1 METRLRYPLAI
12 GGLLACMGGAIPLR
26 AQCSQGHSI
35 SFLATPAVSGYEQ
48 QLAGVIRN
56 AIKDFS
62 PKTDNLANVY
72 VTLGSGS
79 PHRLIV
85 APIDQPGYVV
95 SEITSDGYL
104 RVQRLPQRPP
114 NAVFDLLHAAQPV
127 WVMARDAKIIAGVFC
142 GLSVHLQSGRQNAP
156 TMAHP
161 DDMYVDIGASSAEEV
176 RASGVDVLDP
186 ISLPQYPQFI
196 GTDEIA
202 GPAAGDRFGRSV
214 MLELLRLL
222 SDHKKDI
229 SGTLTIAFATQ
240 QWTGGRGL
248 DRLLNELHPD
258 ELIYVGRIMQPRIDA
273 SKTTPAT
280 RQEAIEAIPP
290 GSGVL
295 IGVSDASAA
304 LSGVAAELKK
314 IGDSHNVRTQVVA
327 AVPPAMTSYAKAT
340 PLPARFAHLGV
351 PSLYPVTPAETID
364 TRDVSALQTLL
375 YRYIAGKDAP
385 PSNVG
390 WGSSGGSNPDDLRVL
405 TETYG
410 ASGHEEV
417 VREQVKKLLP
427 SWAKP
432 ATDGAGNLVLKLGS
446 AKANWSAAEVFF
458 VANMAQ

>member
-62 PKTDNLANVY
+62 PKTDNLGNVY
-72 VTLGSGS
+72 VTLGSGA

-85 APIDQPGYVV
+85 TPIDQPGYVV

-104 RVQRLPQRPP
+104 RVQRLPQRAP

-202 GPAAGDRFGRSV
+202 GPATGDRFGRSV
-214 MLELLRLL
+214 LLELLRLL
-222 SDHKKDI
+222 AGHKTNL
-229 SGTLTIAFATQ
+229 SGTTTIAFATQ
-240 QWTGGRGL
+240 QWIGGRGL

-258 ELIYVGRIMQPRIDA
+258 ELIYVGRIMPPRIDE
-273 SKTTPAT
+273 SKPTTAT
-280 RQEAIEAIPP
+280 THEAMPT

-295 IGVSDASAA
+295 IGVPDASAE
-304 LSGVAAELKK
+304 LSGLPAELKK
-314 IGDSHNVRTQVVA
+314 IGDSHNVKIQPVTA
-327 AVPPAMTSYAKAT
+327 APPSMTSYAKPT

-351 PSLYPVTPAETID
+351 DSLYPATPD
-364 TRDVSALQTLL
+364 
-375 YRYIAGKDAP
+375 
-385 PSNVG
+385 
-390 WGSSGGSNPDDLRVL
+390 
-405 TETYG
+405 
-410 ASGHEEV
+410 
-417 VREQVKKLLP
+417 
-427 SWAKP
+427 
-432 ATDGAGNLVLKLGS
+432 
-446 AKANWSAAEVFF
+446 
-458 VANMAQ
+458 